1 MATAAPQ
8 AQLLVIAA
16 PRPFGLPDLER
27 IQAGRTEG
35 RFFVRAPLSTNIPPY
50 AVWHIRCQCS
60 ILTACSN
67 NEVF

>member
-35 RFFVRAPLSTNIPPY
+35 RFFVRAPLHEHPSLRGLAHPLPMLY
-50 AVWHIRCQCS
+50 AYRLLEQRG
-60 ILTACSN
+60 
-67 NEVF
+67 F